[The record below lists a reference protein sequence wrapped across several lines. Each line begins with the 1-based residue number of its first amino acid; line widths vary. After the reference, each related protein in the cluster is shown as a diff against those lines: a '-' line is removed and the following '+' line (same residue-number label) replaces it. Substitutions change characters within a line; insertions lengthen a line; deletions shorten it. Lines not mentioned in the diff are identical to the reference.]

1 VPEGESGIELEL
13 RDYLRVLTRRKMV
26 VILTVV
32 VLVGI
37 SLLLSFLQ
45 EPVYQSTA
53 RLLLRSS
60 ASESPFD
67 SSTGARVD
75 AARTLATEI
84 EVLKSEQVQAEVRSR
99 LGAAPP
105 VSARVLGE
113 TDIVTVSA
121 QSTDPKRAA
130 DVANAYATAYV
141 DLKRKQS
148 VDGLLTAGKEIQTHL
163 SDLDKQIGDL
173 DSQAAA
179 ATPANQ
185 ATVRESLSTQRTAL
199 VDQRA
204 VFKQT
209 LDKLSVDANLATGG
223 AQVVGT
229 AVVTR
234 APVKPTPKRNA
245 VLAAIVGM
253 ILGIALAFLVEYL
266 DDTIKTKEELE
277 RIIGALPVLG
287 LIPTMDKWKT
297 GEQAW
302 LASREEPRSLPAE
315 AYRTL
320 RTATQF
326 VAIDRP
332 MGTLQIT
339 SPSAGDGKTTTLAN
353 LGVAL
358 ATAGQRVILVDCD
371 LRRPRVHQFF
381 DLSNE
386 TGFTSLLMGELP
398 ITSVLQDTD
407 TRRLRVIASGPLPP
421 NPSELL
427 SSARTAEVFAA
438 LRSEADIVLVDS
450 PPVLPVTD
458 ALVLFRHADAAIMVF
473 TARKTTRKQ
482 ATGALEMAQQVDAP
496 LVGVVLNAV
505 PLSKGYSNYNYA
517 YYYATSTHNGSEK
530 PAAEAKSSNGS
541 SRQSRAKARS

>member
-13 RDYLRVLTRRKMV
+13 RDYLRVLSRRKMV
-26 VILTVV
+26 VILTVA

-45 EPVYQSTA
+45 EPVYQATA
-53 RLLLRSS
+53 RLLLRTS

-67 SSTGARVD
+67 ASTGIRLD
-75 AARTLATEI
+75 TDRTLSTEI
-84 EVLKSEQVQAEVRSR
+84 EVLKSEQVQAEVRR
-99 LGAAPP
+99 QLGSAPP
-105 VSARVLGE
+105 VLANVLGK

-121 QSTDPKRAA
+121 QSTDPKKAA
-130 DVANAYATAYV
+130 DAANAYAVAYV
-141 DLKRKQS
+141 DLKRKQV
-148 VDGLLTAGKEIQTHL
+148 VDGLLTAGKEIQAHL

-179 ATPANQ
+179 AAPANQ
-185 ATVRESLSTQRTAL
+185 ATVRESLATQRAAL

-204 VFKQT
+204 LFKQT

-223 AQVVGT
+223 AQIVGT
-229 AVVTR
+229 AVVPS
-234 APVKPTPKRNA
+234 APIKPTPMRSA
-245 VLAAIVGM
+245 ILAGIVGL
-253 ILGIALAFLVEYL
+253 ILGFALAFLVEYL
-266 DDTIKTKEELE
+266 DDTLKTKEELE
-277 RIIGALPVLG
+277 RIAGKVPVLG
-287 LIPTMDKWKT
+287 LIPIVDKWKT
-297 GEQAW
+297 GDEAW
-302 LASREEPRSLPAE
+302 LVSREDPRSLPAE

-320 RTATQF
+320 RTAAQF

-332 MGTLQIT
+332 MGTLQVT

-371 LRRPRVHQFF
+371 LRRPRVHEFF
-381 DLSNE
+381 GLMNT
-386 TGFTSLLMGELP
+386 TGFTSLLVGDQP
-398 ITSVLQDTD
+398 ITAVLQNTS
-407 TRRLRVIASGPLPP
+407 TRRLRVLASGPLPP

-473 TARKTTRKQ
+473 SARKTTRKQ
-482 ATGALEMAQQVDAP
+482 ASSALEMAHQVDAP
-496 LVGVVLNAV
+496 LVGAVLNAV
-505 PLSKGYSNYNYA
+505 PLTKGYGSYAYA
-517 YYYATSTHNGSEK
+517 YYYASAEQNGAGKSAADAK
-530 PAAEAKSSNGS
+530 PSNGGK
-541 SRQSRAKARS
+541 QSRAKARS